1 MTQQDIAEAK
11 QLLSG
16 IQEKD
21 LPAELKEASI
31 KQIALAQQAAAH
43 YIGTHKVNHVNEPFL
58 YRYELIVKEMCDR
71 GFIQFA
77 GCFDES
83 NEVLEGV
90 MADLKAYII
99 AQVGE

>member
-1 MTQQDIAEAK
+1 MQK
-11 QLLSG
+11 LNSCFS
-16 IQEKD
+16 
-21 LPAELKEASI
+21 AS
-31 KQIALAQQAAAH
+31 
-43 YIGTHKVNHVNEPFL
+43 IGTHKVNHVNEPFL

-83 NEVLEGV
+83 NEVLEGA

-99 AQVGE
+99 AQVGK